1 LIDISGE
8 INNVNKGNIIMHIA
22 DQMKEK
28 DYFFFWTVVDSW
40 TSEEKT
46 KVFGGCKS
54 CQSHAQFLIQSHHW
68 IVEGG

>member
-1 LIDISGE
+1 
-8 INNVNKGNIIMHIA
+8 MYIA

-28 DYFFFWTVVDSW
+28 DFFFFWTVVDSW

-46 KVFGGCKS
+46 KVFGGYKS